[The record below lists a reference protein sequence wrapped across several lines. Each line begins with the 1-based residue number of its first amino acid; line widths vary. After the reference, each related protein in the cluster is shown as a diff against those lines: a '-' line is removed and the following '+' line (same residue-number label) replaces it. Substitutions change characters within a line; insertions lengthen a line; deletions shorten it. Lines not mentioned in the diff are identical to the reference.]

1 MSNNQST
8 LLCVPHSYRE
18 LYSGIHNEKIG
29 SSSLFFRR
37 STFIYYCGMSLI
49 AVGNCTAFGIPGEL
63 LLLLHACT
71 NEAGLS
77 NAHEFLIALSRDD

>member
-63 LLLLHACT
+63 LLLHACT